1 MPPAKLEAERGVNES
16 MSAGNELTARA
27 SGRVPTVTV
36 VLPCLDEA
44 SSIVAC
50 IEEARYGLDRSG
62 LTGEILV
69 VDNGS
74 TDGSVDLALA
84 AGARVISEAVTGV
97 GSALRTGFREARGD
111 LIVMADADGTYDLSR
126 LGELVTPVID
136 DEVDLMLGARLDGSN
151 RGTMP
156 FLHRF
161 IGTPVLSFLL
171 RRACRGMDIR
181 DSQSGY
187 RAMNAEKAR
196 ALDLKATGF
205 EMTSEMLIRSS
216 QEGWRIGEK
225 SIEYRPRLGKS
236 KLNTLV
242 DGWRHLQLILLLAPQ
257 LLLFWPGLSILGAG
271 LVLSVLS
278 LLSPGG
284 FDLGPLRWQPIFF
297 APILIVLGAM
307 AFVAGAVVAYHSP
320 LLRPDVAR
328 QFSIVGNDRFPAWCI
343 AAGVSTL
350 IVGLGIDLVL
360 FSIWV
365 TNGSSP
371 SRALALAGIAQ
382 SLVIAGAA
390 LGGFG
395 LIYGVLARQH
405 SYRSHDGD
413 VDILRFNAKSRS
425 PLHVDGDR
433 SDARS

>member
-1 MPPAKLEAERGVNES
+1 
-16 MSAGNELTARA
+16 MSAGTESTTRA

-36 VLPCLDEA
+36 VLPCLNEA
-44 SSIVAC
+44 SSIVGC
-50 IEEARYGLDRSG
+50 IEEARYGLDKSE
-62 LTGEILV
+62 LTGEVLV

-74 TDGSVDLALA
+74 TDGSVELALA
-84 AGARVISEAVTGV
+84 AGARVISEAVKGV

-111 LIVMADADGTYDLSR
+111 LIVMADADSTYDLSR
-126 LGELVTPVID
+126 LGELVTPIID
-136 DEVDLMLGARLDGSN
+136 DEVDLMIGARLDGSN

-216 QEGWRIGEK
+216 QEGLRIGEQ
-225 SIEYRPRLGKS
+225 SIGYRPRLGQS

-257 LLLFWPGLSILGAG
+257 LLLFWPGLAILGAG

-278 LLSPGG
+278 MLNPAG
-284 FDLGPLRWQPIFF
+284 FDLGPLQWQPIFF
-297 APILIVLGAM
+297 APILIVLGTM
-307 AFVAGAVVAYHSP
+307 AAVSGAVVAYHSP
-320 LLRPDVAR
+320 LLRTDVAR
-328 QFSIVGNDRFPAWCI
+328 YFSIVGRDRFPAWCI
-343 AAGVSTL
+343 TAGVVALLT
-350 IVGLGIDLVL
+350 GLGIDLVL
-360 FSIWV
+360 FAIWV
-365 TNGSSP
+365 TKGSSP

-382 SLVIAGAA
+382 SLIIAGAA

-395 LIYGVLARQH
+395 LIYRVLVRQ
-405 SYRSHDGD
+405 SNYRSHDGD
-413 VDILRFNAKSRS
+413 LDILRFGTEARRS
-425 PLHVDGDR
+425 HRANSDR
-433 SDARS
+433 SDAPS